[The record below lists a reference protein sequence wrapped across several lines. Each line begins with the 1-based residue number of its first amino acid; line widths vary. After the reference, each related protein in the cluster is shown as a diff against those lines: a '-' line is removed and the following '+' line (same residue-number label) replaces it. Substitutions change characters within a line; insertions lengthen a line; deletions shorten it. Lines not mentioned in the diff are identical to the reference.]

1 MSRKH
6 ISRASKNTKPK
17 EGFTRREF
25 LTDCAIPT
33 VTAFAASPILEGLV
47 RSQTAHAESALGN
60 VAVAHFH
67 LSGGYGASGVGVAR
81 TADGNIISR
90 ETMRLHGVA
99 NGLPDPVAAGTLVT
113 TMGAYLYPANI
124 SSFTAGLLN
133 AITPATQSRVAI
145 VMSHARS
152 SDDSTSTCAAG
163 VRTLLT
169 KLGMSGAIA
178 DAAGTVNSSSG
189 NGTQALIEDPS
200 ASVLTVR
207 NFADLAN
214 SVAFSR
220 VLTNHSQP
228 MLERIANAI
237 RDLSGEKAAR
247 LGSKAED
254 FKGGASAAVQDFLGR
269 VNPTN
274 GVDSLNPTSDQ
285 AIASVYG
292 LDAASSANLLN
303 NNDANVTQASI
314 VKASLDRNVGP
325 VAFQIS
331 GYDYHVRNDGT
342 AGGAGTYGFQTTPT
356 LNTSNG
362 KDQIAGQTVGRYLQ
376 AAAAKGRNCVVLLST
391 DGAVSANLNYNPAVA
406 NDTRWQGDREAYSA
420 LYSFWYFA
428 SARPTQQV
436 TNVGNVDGT
445 AGTLNR
451 NAITGDLRMAVA
463 HIFYNIAVMYGQV
476 ADAEAILAQA
486 TYSSVEIAA
495 IRGMPKIFA

>member
-60 VAVAHFH
+60 VSVSHYH
-67 LSGGYGASGVGVAR
+67 LSGGNAASSFGVAR
-81 TADGNIISR
+81 SADGNIISR
-90 ETMRLHGVA
+90 ETMRQHGLA

-113 TMGAYLYPANI
+113 TMGAYLYPANV

-133 AITPATQSRVAI
+133 TITPDTQSRLGI

-152 SDDSTSTCAAG
+152 NDDSTNTCAAG

-169 KLGMSGAIA
+169 KLGMSGALA

-200 ASVLTVR
+200 ASVITVR

-214 SVAFSR
+214 SIAFSR
-220 VLTNHSQP
+220 VLANNSQP

-237 RDLSGEKAAR
+237 RDLSGEKAGR
-247 LGSKAED
+247 LGSKAEE
-254 FKGGASAAVQDFLGR
+254 FKGTANAAVQDFVGR
-269 VNPTN
+269 VNPAN
-274 GVDSLNPTSDQ
+274 GIETLNPTTDTTV
-285 AIASVYG
+285 AGVYG
-292 LDAASSANLLN
+292 LTATAANNLLN
-303 NNDANVTQASI
+303 NNNAAVTQATI

-325 VAFQIS
+325 VAFQL
-331 GYDYHVRNDGT
+331 GNYDYHGQATGV
-342 AGGAGTYGFQTTPT
+342 YGFQANPNANTT
-356 LNTSNG
+356 NG
-362 KDQIAGQTVGRYLQ
+362 RDQIAGQTVGRYLQ
-376 AAAAKGRNCVVLLST
+376 AAANKGRNCVVLLST
-391 DGAVSANLNYNPAVA
+391 DGSVSASPDYDPANQ
-406 NDTRWQGDREAYSA
+406 NDNRWQGDREAYSA
-420 LYSFWYFA
+420 FYSFWYFA
-428 SARPTQQV
+428 SAKPTQQV
-436 TNVGNVDGT
+436 TNVGNVDST
-445 AGTLNR
+445 TGTLNR

-463 HIFYNIAVMYGQV
+463 HIFYNIARMYGQV
-476 ADAEAILAQA
+476 ADAERVLAEA
-486 TYSSVEIAA
+486 AYTSGEIAA
-495 IRGMPKIFA
+495 IRGMAPIFA

>member
-25 LTDCAIPT
+25 LTDCALPT

-60 VAVAHFH
+60 VSVAHFH
-67 LSGGYGASGVGVAR
+67 LSGGFGASGVGVAR

-90 ETMRLHGVA
+90 ETMKQHGVA
-99 NGLPDPVAAGTLVT
+99 DGLPDPIAAGTLVT
-113 TMGAYLYPANI
+113 TMGAYLYPPEI

-133 AITPATQSRVAI
+133 AITPATQAQLGI

-152 SDDSTSTCAAG
+152 NDDSTNTCAVG
-163 VRTLLT
+163 VRMLLT
-169 KLGMSGAIA
+169 KIGMSGALA

-220 VLTNHSQP
+220 VLANNSQP

-237 RDLSGEKAAR
+237 RDLSGEKASR
-247 LGSKAED
+247 LGPKADE
-254 FKGGASAAVQDFLGR
+254 FKGTAGAAVRDFVGR
-269 VNPTN
+269 VNPAN
-274 GVDSLNPTSDQ
+274 GIDSLNPTTDTTV
-285 AIASVYG
+285 AALYG
-292 LDAASSANLLN
+292 LTATASNNLLN
-303 NNDANVTQASI
+303 NNNANVTQATI

-325 VAFQIS
+325 VAFQL
-331 GYDYHVRNDGT
+331 GNYDYHGQASGVF
-342 AGGAGTYGFQTTPT
+342 GFQANPNANTT
-356 LNTSNG
+356 NG
-362 KDQIAGQTVGRYLQ
+362 RDQIAGQTVGRYLQ
-376 AAAAKGRNCVVLLST
+376 VAANKNRNCVVLLST
-391 DGAVSANLNYNPAVA
+391 DGSVSANPNYVVSNQ
-406 NDTRWQGDREAYSA
+406 NSNRWQGDREAYSA

-428 SARPTQQV
+428 GARPTQQV
-436 TNVGNVDGT
+436 TNVGNVDST
-445 AGTLNR
+445 TGTLNR
-451 NAITGDLRMAVA
+451 NAITGDLRMAAA
-463 HIFYNIAVMYGQV
+463 HIFYNIARMYGQV
-476 ADAEAILAQA
+476 ADAERVLAEA
-486 TYSSVEIAA
+486 SYTSGEIAA
-495 IRGMPKIFA
+495 IRGMPPIFA